1 MKKFISAIPELQES
15 GLDECE
21 GFEDVQI
28 SLDDPAPDHGG
39 FGVDQEL
46 IVLLSA
52 VSIAKV
58 EDDDDDDVDPD
69 DDIVSGLETA
79 KVVNLKI

>member
-1 MKKFISAIPELQES
+1 MFLPEFQES

-39 FGVDQEL
+39 FGVDQEP

-58 EDDDDDDVDPD
+58 EDDDDVEPD